1 MQYGNNFGSETLD
14 NEYKELTFKHSGLEV
29 DSSEAEEL
37 VRTSNWCFND
47 MILEAIKKYFK
58 IYVSKY
64 ASSFM
69 NDYSETSDNGNL
81 YIGIADDGT
90 IQGIPYQGDID
101 ISFLNDELMKNI
113 KKYIS
118 SVNMDLINNSISLEL
133 INVDYIKRD
142 ISKYTTFYSQ
152 YLYIK
157 NEIEKNETKFKNIME
172 SWTEV
177 HSRYAQKLVNL
188 FNLPPTRNEILSYI
202 KLNDPD
208 NKVIN
213 MIQTGHI
220 INIKTHEEINE
231 LKMNSDEP
239 YYWVCKFKDEYL
251 DTIRENR
258 PIKKYK
264 SAIASFLNPI
274 SIIMKMNNMI
284 PWWMQNNE
292 NMKLFVI
299 KINFKKIQGNNE
311 IYYIDSFG
319 RKHKCYRSLDRG
331 KPYCKPFF

>member
-1 MQYGNNFGSETLD
+1 MQYGNNFGSETLS
-14 NEYKELTFKHSGLEV
+14 NEYKEFTFNHSGLDF

-37 VRTSNWCFND
+37 VRSSFWCLND
-47 MILEAIKKYFK
+47 MVLEAIKKYLK
-58 IYVSKY
+58 IYIPKY
-64 ASSFM
+64 ASSFL
-69 NDYSETSDNGNL
+69 NDESEAEDGGNI

-90 IQGIPYQGDID
+90 IQGIPFQGDID
-101 ISFLNDELMKNI
+101 ISVLKEELIKNI

-118 SVNMDLINNSISLEL
+118 AEDMDIINNSISLE
-133 INVDYIKRD
+133 IIDVQYVKKD

-152 YLYIK
+152 YIYIK
-157 NEIEKNETKFKNIME
+157 NEIRKNEIKFKSIME
-172 SWTEV
+172 SWNEV
-177 HSRYAQKLVNL
+177 HGRYAQKLVNL
-188 FNLPPTRNEILSYI
+188 YNLQPTRQELLNYI
-202 KLNDPD
+202 KSNDST

-213 MIQTGHI
+213 LIQSNHI
-220 INIKTHEEINE
+220 LKIKTHEEINE
-231 LKMNSDEP
+231 LKMNSNEP

-251 DTIRENR
+251 DNIRENR
-258 PIKKYK
+258 PIKNYK

-284 PWWMQNNE
+284 PWWMQNNK

-299 KINFKKIQGNNE
+299 KINFKKIPGNND

-331 KPYCKPFF
+331 KPYCKPF